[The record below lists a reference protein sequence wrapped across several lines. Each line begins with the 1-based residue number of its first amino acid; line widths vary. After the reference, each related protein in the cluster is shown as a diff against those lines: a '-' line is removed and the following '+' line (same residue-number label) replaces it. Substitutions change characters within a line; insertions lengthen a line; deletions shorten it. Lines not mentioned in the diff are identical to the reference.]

1 MSTQTPA
8 VDLSIASRTTEVRS
22 LANTSLRKYFETAIK
37 FEASDILMRGGQ
49 KVKLRLRGT
58 LKSLDTP
65 PLDPAEFERDIEAA
79 LSPAHWEQYAKNGSL
94 DIGTDFVLADNSVH
108 RFRINLFRT
117 RGRSALAARR
127 VSNKILNFK
136 ELFLPASLE
145 KACATHQGLILLC
158 GVTGSGKSTTIA
170 SMLQH
175 INDTRACHI
184 LTLEDPIEYLFTDSK
199 ALVNQREV
207 GIDVP
212 NFALGL
218 RALVRENP
226 DVILIGEMRDRE
238 TFEAALQAAETG
250 HLVFGTIHASSA
262 AQAFGRI
269 YDLFPKEER
278 DAIRTMLAYQMVA
291 FVYQKLMPTLRD
303 DVQRAPAVEILL
315 QSPATKKYILDG
327 REHELDDVIKEN
339 RTEGMQTFTDSLVE
353 LVEKNMVHPKIAIAN
368 SPKPEEVK
376 MRLKGIT

>member
-1 MSTQTPA
+1 MSDTEL
-8 VDLSIASRTTEVRS
+8 LSTVHRTELRS
-22 LANTSLRKYFETAIK
+22 LADTPLRKYFETAIK
-37 FEASDILMRGGQ
+37 FEASDVLMRGGQ
-49 KVKLRLRGT
+49 KVKLRLRGV

-65 PLDPAEFERDIEAA
+65 PLDPEEFEKDIESS
-79 LSPAHWEQYAKNGSL
+79 LSPAHWEKYAAAGSL
-94 DIGTDFVLADNSVH
+94 DIGTDFLLADGSVH
-108 RFRINLFRT
+108 RFRINIFRT

-136 ELFLPASLE
+136 ELFLPESLE
-145 KACATHQGLILLC
+145 KACNTHQGLILLC

-170 SMLQH
+170 SMLQY
-175 INDTRACHI
+175 INDNRACHI
-184 LTLEDPIEYLFTDSK
+184 LTLEDPIEFLFTDSK

-212 NFALGL
+212 NFAVGL

-278 DAIRTMLAYQMVA
+278 DNIRTMLAYQMVA
-291 FVYQKLMPTLRD
+291 FVYQKLLPTLRD

-327 REHELDDVIKEN
+327 KEHELDDVIKEN
-339 RTEGMQTFTDSLVE
+339 RNDGMQSFTDSLVDM
-353 LVEKNMVHPKIAIAN
+353 VEKNLVHPKIAIAN

-376 MRLKGIT
+376 MRLKGISS